1 MHYIYFSH
9 NVAAWLKLIC
19 IHVLIVA

>member
-9 NVAAWLKLIC
+9 NVAAWLKWIC